1 MEKVIKKYIQYQRN
15 KKEKN
20 LWLQYLWILFKLV
33 FSIWVFYDFL
43 LIIGYQFE
51 YNWVIALENFNFL
64 NKMINNR

>member
-33 FSIWVFYDFL
+33 FSI
-43 LIIGYQFE
+43 
-51 YNWVIALENFNFL
+51 
-64 NKMINNR
+64 